1 MFKFLRQYQGWI
13 LAVFGTILLISFL
26 LPQAIQ
32 GLSQYAA
39 QTGGDWAKV
48 GDGETVT
55 TGRLQEIQGEL
66 RILELASNA
75 FINLLG
81 ADKDPAYWYLL
92 SREAEQAG
100 LVGGPGSG
108 EQMAESMALQSNG
121 ALTATTLIARF
132 QGTSGFNTQQAL
144 QTLAKVQGVG
154 RLTQQFQTA
163 ARFSD
168 VRLRNTAAKLALAVD
183 ADLVI
188 IDARENGTEDSV
200 DDDRSPIDDATLQA
214 QFDAYKDQLPGT
226 GENGFGYKLED
237 QARLEWLVVD
247 REQVKEAIAAGAGLD
262 PIEMRKAFLK
272 DPTRFGAIKLEG
284 AEPEFSDY
292 RETVQQVM
300 ADEALDERMQAITK
314 FLNDQIQLPR
324 RGLVR
329 EDGEFVLPEDWD
341 DQRADYQALAES
353 MVEEFELQQAPVVSG
368 SEGTLTAAQIDEVE
382 GLGKSRSSKFGT
394 RATTASEYVMSAAE
408 FGREDII
415 PAQVGISSPVF
426 TDLDGNLYLFRAT
439 EALPERVPGGLD
451 EVRERV
457 ETDVRNIQRFKRLVE
472 SLPEL
477 KKEAEQSGLQAVADR
492 FGVDIDFQ
500 ASIAEANP
508 QFLRFGVKSPTR
520 ISGLDSST
528 SVVQQIV
535 ERAEQL
541 DYTVPSGDLPASD
554 RIFFVTDEDNL
565 VVVGVQ
571 VAAIK
576 PMTQE
581 SWRELASSQGLFGIM
596 ATEETAGD
604 LLETFSLK
612 ALRKRHNFRY
622 VDRETQATAEAE
634 DMASEDPAP
643 GGSGDDQTADATAS
657 TEQASS

>member
-39 QTGGDWAKV
+39 QTGGDWAEV
-48 GDGETVT
+48 GDGESVT
-55 TGRLQEIQGEL
+55 TGRLMEIQGEL
-66 RILELASNA
+66 RILELASNS
-75 FINLLG
+75 FIGLLG

-108 EQMAESMALQSNG
+108 ELMAESMALQSNG

-168 VRLRNTAAKLALAVD
+168 VRLRNTAANLALAVD
-183 ADLVI
+183 ADLII
-188 IDARENGTEDSV
+188 IDARENGS
-200 DDDRSPIDDATLQA
+200 SDDAAGSPLDEETLQA
-214 QFDAYKDQLPGT
+214 QFESYKDVLPGD
-226 GENGFGYKLED
+226 GEDGFGYKLED
-237 QARLEWLVVD
+237 EARIEWLVID
-247 REQVKEAIAAGAGLD
+247 RAKLSESLASGDSLD
-262 PIEMRKAFLK
+262 PIEMRKAFIR
-272 DPTRFGAIKLEG
+272 DPGRFGALEIG
-284 AEPEFSDY
+284 GSQPEFSDY
-292 RETVQQVM
+292 ESTVRRVM
-300 ADEALDERMQAITK
+300 AEELLQDRLESITK
-314 FLNDQIQLPR
+314 FLNDQVQLPR

-329 EDGEFVLPEDWD
+329 ENGEFLLPDDWNE
-341 DQRADYQALAES
+341 QRADYEDLSAAL
-353 MVEEFELQQAPVVSG
+353 VEEFGLPEAPPVLVSDG
-368 SEGTLTAAQIDEVE
+368 LLTAAEIDAIE
-382 GLGKSRSSKFGT
+382 GMGKSRSTKFGT
-394 RATTASEYVMSAAE
+394 TATSASEYVMSATE
-408 FGREDII
+408 FGRDDVI
-415 PAQVGISSPVF
+415 PSQVGISSPVF
-426 TDLDGNLYLFRAT
+426 TDLAGNLYLFRVT
-439 EALPERVPGGLD
+439 EALPEHQPDDLE

-457 ETDVRNIQRFKRLVE
+457 ENDVRNIRRFRRLVD

-477 KKEAEQSGLQAVADR
+477 EDQAVDSGLQSVAER
-492 FGVDIDFQ
+492 FGVEIAFQ
-500 ASIAEANP
+500 ANIAEANP

-528 SVVQQIV
+528 SVVEQIV
-535 ERAEQL
+535 ERAQQI
-541 DYTVPSGDLPASD
+541 DYTVPTEDVPARE
-554 RIFFVTDEDNL
+554 RIFFVSDEDNL

-571 VAAIK
+571 IASVK
-576 PMTQE
+576 PMTRE

-596 ATEETAGD
+596 ATEETAAD
-604 LLETFSLK
+604 LLETFSLS

-622 VDRETQATAEAE
+622 MDRETQAKAEAE
-634 DMASEDPAP
+634 DLDLDPGSEATDGPM
-643 GGSGDDQTADATAS
+643 DQSADATSPEVETAG
-657 TEQASS
+657 